1 MTLFY
6 CLKVYNYGRGCLK
19 INKSTSFI
27 GGPSLKFYIWACRY
41 ALYWNLVFVIYLIQ
55 YFSTAMSTRWLNF
68 LFQLNINHETTLG
81 HQCWIDLILSKL
93 FFQRCFANVK
103 TTSINVRWLNFHF
116 QPNINVETTSM
127 NVDDQRCF
135 NVDSMSSCL
144 LGFFEREKL
153 KTKKLRQN
161 GSNLLCFFKK
171 GIYCTQATKFL
182 KALNESCIE

>member
-55 YFSTAMSTRWLNF
+55 YFSTAMST
-68 LFQLNINHETTLG
+68 
-81 HQCWIDLILSKL
+81 
-93 FFQRCFANVK
+93 
-103 TTSINVRWLNFHF
+103 RWLNFHF